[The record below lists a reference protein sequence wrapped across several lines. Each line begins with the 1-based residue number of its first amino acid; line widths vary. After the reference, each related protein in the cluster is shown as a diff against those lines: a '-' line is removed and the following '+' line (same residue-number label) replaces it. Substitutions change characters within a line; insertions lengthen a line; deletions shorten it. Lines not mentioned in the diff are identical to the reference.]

1 MLTKQLNVLGAAQ
14 RLLQGN
20 RIEDPPR
27 SAASFKQML
36 QQRYGTNCPDFLET
50 SWQDAAAQAH
60 RQFKFLLVYLHS
72 ADHEVMLTDVQLN
85 LLAFGV
91 WVEPLHAIRD
101 HGSLWCVPFL
111 LSLPCVL
118 LAVKIFVSPSVA
130 HGLQCM

>member
-1 MLTKQLNVLGAAQ
+1 MLTKQLSVVGAAQ

-20 RIEDPPR
+20 RIEDPPQ

-60 RQFKFLLVYLHS
+60 RQYKFLLVYLHS
-72 ADHEVMLTDVQLN
+72 ADHEVMLTAVQLS

-91 WVEPLHAIRD
+91 AARITACHDKSWFMLYTLNSFP
-101 HGSLWCVPFL
+101 
-111 LSLPCVL
+111 VL
-118 LAVKIFVSPSVA
+118 CLA
-130 HGLQCM
+130 GC